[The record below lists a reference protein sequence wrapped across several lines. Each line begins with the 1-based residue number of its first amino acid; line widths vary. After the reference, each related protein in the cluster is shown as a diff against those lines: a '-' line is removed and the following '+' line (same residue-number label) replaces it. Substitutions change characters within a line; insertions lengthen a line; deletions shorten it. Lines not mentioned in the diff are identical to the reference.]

1 VRSTLVLVQEGKS
14 VGFIG
19 ILLVFGAVL
28 GGYLMEGGDIG
39 VLIQPAEFVII
50 LGAAL
55 GIVLISV

>member
-1 VRSTLVLVQEGKS
+1 LVLVQEGKS

-39 VLIQPAEFVII
+39 VLIQLAEFVII